1 MILIDGQRPLGRF
14 SNYNNNQIKPEI
26 ETAQGVSN
34 VTFIRKSER
43 LLYSVYRTA
52 VFFWILIGMTWIGGM
67 VSLVKDNIKIGM
79 KKIVITMTSLFL
91 KSKNH
96 FKKG

>member
-1 MILIDGQRPLGRF
+1 M
-14 SNYNNNQIKPEI
+14 
-26 ETAQGVSN
+26 
-34 VTFIRKSER
+34 
-43 LLYSVYRTA
+43 YRTA